1 MTPDAAVSML
11 NSQLAKHGEDI
22 ELIRTTGLTGPQ
34 AAAYGVICRAFVR
47 GYSAEELIAG
57 ITQSDSKVILGP
69 TEIEA
74 SGWPGPETARET
86 TSGTPIS
93 STTGDIRIPRKNDKA
108 VIAGRQRNIEAS
120 VGLYMAGVLVRIE
133 MRVAG

>member
-1 MTPDAAVSML
+1 MTPDAAISML
-11 NSQLAKHGEDI
+11 NGQLAKHGEDI

-47 GYSAEELIAG
+47 GFSDQEYAAG
-57 ITQSDSKVILGP
+57 IHFSESKVIIGP

-86 TSGTPIS
+86 ASGVPIS
-93 STTGDIRIPRKNDKA
+93 STAGDTRVPRKNDKA
-108 VIAGRQRNIEAS
+108 VIAGKQRNVEAA
-120 VGLYMAGVLVRIE
+120 VGLYFAGVLVRIE